1 MQRHYV
7 TIGRRQVHYRRGG
20 KGPPLVMLH
29 PSPQSSRAVLPMAQ
43 AFAEHFTVIAL
54 DAPGYGLSDP
64 PDFPV
69 HSLQDYL
76 DPLRETLDALG
87 LTRCALYGAAT
98 GAQFAIEFSKR
109 YPERVAVLMMDTNG
123 HVSDAE
129 CAEILEGY
137 LPDVTPRR
145 DGAHLLTTWDMVR
158 HLTVFFP
165 WQSTR
170 ADQRLTVPLP
180 PAEAMQ
186 QTMNDYLRAGPGYHV
201 AYRAAFYTER
211 AENALGVTVPATMM
225 RWQGSIALPWTDAML
240 AYPLPKNIRILHG
253 EKPFSERQRVQV
265 EALREMYRDAPDAPP
280 APETAAIADGFINRF
295 VSMGSSQIRVRM
307 NGQGSGRPLV
317 ALSQAGGSSV
327 VIEPTVKS
335 LLGTRPIVA
344 IDYPSHGESDDGFGN
359 GSLSVEGLAA
369 AVAGTMRALG
379 LQGVEILGHELGA
392 VVGLHLARANP
403 ALVDSLTLVEP
414 PLPILDP
421 ARLTP
426 DIAPRQDGRHLVTAW
441 GFARDERLFAPWY
454 ETGLGGIIR
463 RDVELDPVSLNLR
476 AVELLKCG
484 HARLMQA
491 HAAMLAAALPRVSLP
506 IRLAVTQAHPQSAE
520 WREQAKA
527 LGAGFVTIPSS
538 MRDWGR
544 ALSAMAAA

>member
-7 TIGRRQVHYRRGG
+7 TVGRRQVHYRRGG

-54 DAPGYGLSDP
+54 DAPGYGLSDA
-64 PDFPV
+64 PDFDV
-69 HSLQDYL
+69 TSLQDYL
-76 DPLRETLDALG
+76 DPLRDTLDALG
-87 LTRCALYGAAT
+87 LPRCALYGAAT

-123 HVSDAE
+123 HVSDEE
-129 CAEILEGY
+129 CAQILEGY
-137 LPDVTPRR
+137 LPDIAPRR

-170 ADQRLTVPLP
+170 ADQRLSVPLP

-186 QTMNDYLRAGPGYHV
+186 ATMNDYLRAGAGYHL
-201 AYRAAFYTER
+201 AYRAAFHTER
-211 AENALGVTVPATMM
+211 AENALGLSVPATMM

-240 AYPLPKNIRILHG
+240 AYPLPKNIRILHA

-265 EALREMYRDAPDAPP
+265 EALRDMYRDGADAPP
-280 APETAAIADGFINRF
+280 APAVQPIAGRF
-295 VSMGSSQIRVRM
+295 VNRLVSVRGGQIRLRM
-307 NGQGSGRPLV
+307 NGEGAGRPLV
-317 ALSQAGGSSV
+317 ALPAAGGSSI
-327 VIEPTVKS
+327 VIEPAVKS
-335 LLGTRPIVA
+335 LLGTRPLVLV
-344 IDYPSHGESDDGFGN
+344 DYPAHGESDDLFG
-359 GSLSVEGLAA
+359 SDALSVAGLAA
-369 AVAGTMRALG
+369 VVAEALQAAG
-379 LQGVEILGHELGA
+379 IDGFDILGHELGA
-392 VVGLHLARANP
+392 VVGLALAQARP
-403 ALVDSLTLVEP
+403 SRVGSLALIEP
-414 PLPILDP
+414 PLPGLDP

-454 ETGLGGIIR
+454 ETDLAGIIR
-463 RDVELDPVSLNLR
+463 RDVDLAPESLNTR

-484 HARLMQA
+484 HKRLGEA
-491 HAAMLAAALPRVSLP
+491 HAAMLAAPWPRVSQP
-506 IRLAVTQAHPQSAE
+506 VQIAVTEALPQIEAWRAQAN
-520 WREQAKA
+520 A
-527 LGAGFVTIPSS
+527 LAAGFVTVPSA
-538 MRDWGR
+538 MGGWAA
-544 ALSAMAAA
+544 ALS